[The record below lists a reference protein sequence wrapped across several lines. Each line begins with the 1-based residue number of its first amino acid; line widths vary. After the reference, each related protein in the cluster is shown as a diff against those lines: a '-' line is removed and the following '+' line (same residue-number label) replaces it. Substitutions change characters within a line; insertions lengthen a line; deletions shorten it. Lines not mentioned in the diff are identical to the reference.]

1 MHGSLDDGPEE
12 AVVVRLAHRDVPVIG
27 DGGEGAPRGERLRQ
41 RHVGARVHE
50 PERLLNPLVGGEAA
64 AHALLRELEQLEAQH
79 VVERAGRR
87 VALNRRVHSGGHTT
101 VRPEMATF
109 DQLSPEQRA
118 IVELVLRQGKTY
130 AELSDM
136 LDLPEGRVRELARDA
151 LVELAPVSVRGV
163 EEDWRGQLADYV
175 LGQQS
180 GPEATA
186 TKGHLRR
193 SEAARSWAR
202 SLLDS
207 LEQFYEN
214 GSVPAIPDGERGRR
228 AAAAAPREPREPR
241 EPRSAMGGRLAPT
254 ADRRWLMAGAA
265 ALIVI
270 LLAVVI
276 WPIGALT
283 GDDDDKSSGDTSS
296 SGTQGQNQSQ
306 QNATGQTSGQPAGIA
321 IVVQRNGKKQLLVQ
335 ATSLTPSGQSEGY
348 YVWLYNSPND
358 AKSLGGQVT
367 DQNGNYQAIGPLP
380 ADFKSY
386 KFIDVSRQQIAN
398 SGTVKH
404 SGESVLRG
412 KMPVL
417 KKADVQN
424 GKTAAIGQTVL
435 KPPAG

>member
-1 MHGSLDDGPEE
+1 PFRMHHPLGDRTEE
-12 AVVVRLAHRDVPVIG
+12 AVVVGLAHGDVAVRCHRAEGG
-27 DGGEGAPRGERLRQ
+27 DRCERFGH
-41 RHVGARVHE
+41 RHVCAGVHQAE
-50 PERLLNPLVGGEAA
+50 GLLNPPVR
-64 AHALLRELEQLEAQH
+64 RELCADPCVRRLEQLEAQD
-79 VVERAGRR
+79 VVERAGRGIR
-87 VALNRRVHSGGHTT
+87 FNRRIHRAGHTT
-101 VRPEMATF
+101 VRPRMATF

-130 AELSDM
+130 EELSEM
-136 LDLPEGRVRELARDA
+136 LGMPGARVRELARDA

-207 LEQFYEN
+207 LDQFYEN
-214 GSVPAIPDGERGRR
+214 GSLPAIPEGERGRR
-228 AAAAAPREPREPR
+228 AAAAAAPREPR

-283 GDDDDKSSGDTSS
+283 GGDDNKSTASS
-296 SGTQGQNQSQ
+296 DNGSQNSAQ
-306 QNATGQTSGQPAGIA
+306 QTTTGQQANTGQPAGIA

-335 ATSLTPSGQSEGY
+335 AARLAPSGQSEGY
-348 YVWLYNSPND
+348 YVWLYNSPTD

-380 ADFKSY
+380 ADFENY
-386 KFIDVSRQQIAN
+386 KYIDISRQQ
-398 SGTVKH
+398 V
-404 SGESVLRG
+404 
-412 KMPVL
+412 
-417 KKADVQN
+417 
-424 GKTAAIGQTVL
+424 GQS
-435 KPPAG
+435 

>member
-1 MHGSLDDGPEE
+1 
-12 AVVVRLAHRDVPVIG
+12 
-27 DGGEGAPRGERLRQ
+27 
-41 RHVGARVHE
+41 
-50 PERLLNPLVGGEAA
+50 
-64 AHALLRELEQLEAQH
+64 
-79 VVERAGRR
+79 
-87 VALNRRVHSGGHTT
+87 
-101 VRPEMATF
+101 MATF

-130 AELSDM
+130 GELSEM
-136 LDLPEGRVRELARDA
+136 LNLPEGRVRELARDA

-214 GSVPAIPDGERGRR
+214 GSVPAIPEGERGRR

-276 WPIGALT
+276 WPVGALT
-283 GDDDDKSSGDTSS
+283 GGDDDSKSSDNAG
-296 SGTQGQNQSQ
+296 SGSQKATKQST
-306 QNATGQTSGQPAGIA
+306 TGQTSGEPAGIA
-321 IVVQRNGKKQLLVQ
+321 IVVERNGKKQLLVQ
-335 ATSLTPSGQSEGY
+335 AARLAPSGQSEGY
-348 YVWLYNSPND
+348 YVWLYNSPD
-358 AKSLGGQVT
+358 EAKSLGGQVT
-367 DQNGNYQAIGPLP
+367 DQNGNYQAIGPFP
-380 ADFKSY
+380 SDYKNF
-386 KFIDVSRQQIAN
+386 KFIDITRQQIAQ
-398 SGTVKH
+398 SGNVKH
-404 SGESVLRG
+404 SGDSVLRG
-412 KMPVL
+412 KMPTL
-417 KKADVQN
+417 KKSNAQN
-424 GKTAAIGQTVL
+424 GKTTAIGQTVL
-435 KPPAG
+435 QPPA